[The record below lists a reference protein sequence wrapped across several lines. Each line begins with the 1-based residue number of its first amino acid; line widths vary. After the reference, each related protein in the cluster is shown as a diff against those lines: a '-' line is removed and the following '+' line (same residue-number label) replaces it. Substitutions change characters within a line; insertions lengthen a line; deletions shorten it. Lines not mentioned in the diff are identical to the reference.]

1 VIIPISHEEG
11 ATRRWPWVTFAVM
24 GACVLVFLFTDL
36 EAIQAAPA
44 RSDHMEQAAHYWR
57 EHAYLKA
64 DPEVREHVA
73 YDVMPNQRRQ
83 YLETLPELAEPIR
96 PHDAESLTAEQAE
109 LDRLTA
115 LALGDAKPEGEPEH
129 AFQRWGF
136 TPDEPGGLGLLTH
149 AFLHGGWFH
158 LIGNLFLLMLAGP
171 AIEDRWGRP
180 LYTGFYALA
189 GAFAAVVHMG
199 LTNQPELPL
208 VGASGA
214 IAGVLGA
221 FLVRLWK
228 TKIQFAYFFI
238 FGLRPVYGTFEAA
251 AWVMLPL
258 WFANELLQGWVS
270 NSAGLASGVARWAH
284 VGGFVF
290 GVAIALAVRALR
302 FEERFVNP
310 SVEAQIT
317 HYNANPVLEAAMA
330 AREQGEVG
338 RALELLQAEWQREP
352 DEDLGVALF
361 DAALGC
367 AQPELGAPA
376 LAGAVRAAVRR
387 GDVPVALR
395 HWATLT
401 QHVPSA
407 RVDPG
412 SLLRLVPA
420 LVAENQKDQAVLMLR
435 QALDPKPAAALTGGL
450 ALRAAELAREID
462 PACALR
468 AARLALASPDLHPAK
483 REKLEAL
490 AAGLEA
496 QGVSAATPPLATA
509 PAEPGEVQPVV
520 AEPEDV
526 SIAIDEIPPAL
537 ELPPDF
543 EAGRDGI
550 HFGRFARTKLTEA
563 RPRGLDG
570 DTLRLLLEDGR
581 EGGVKLERIQA
592 VATAVLTDLGPRP
605 VLVIDL
611 LANWNQDEAEELRGV
626 RLRSDQF
633 DPRQVLGIGGDAQP
647 ALRALVERLLEA
659 SGGVPLPSAEAAA
672 GQPFARFALAD
683 YERDVLDVAE

>member
-1 VIIPISHEEG
+1 MILPISHEEG
-11 ATRRWPWVTFAVM
+11 ATRRWPWVTFTVM

-36 EAIQAAPA
+36 AAIEAAPA
-44 RSDHMEQAAHYWR
+44 PSDRMELAAHYWR

-64 DPEVREHVA
+64 DPKIRDHVA

-83 YLETLPELAEPIR
+83 YLETLPDLAEPIR
-96 PHDAESLTAEQAE
+96 PHDAESLAAEQSE

-115 LALGDAKPEGEPEH
+115 LALGRAKPEGAAQNGFE
-129 AFQRWGF
+129 RWGF
-136 TPDEPGGLGLLTH
+136 VPDEPRAAPLVTH

-171 AIEDRWGRP
+171 AIEDRWGRS
-180 LYTGFYALA
+180 LFAGFYALA
-189 GAFAAVVHMG
+189 GAFAALVHLG

-228 TKIQFAYFFI
+228 TKIQFAYFFL
-238 FGLRPVYGTFEAA
+238 FGLRPVYGTFRAA

-270 NSAGLASGVARWAH
+270 NSVGLATGVARWAH

-290 GVAIALAVRALR
+290 GVAVALGVRALR
-302 FEERFVNP
+302 FEERFVDP

-317 HYNANPVLEAAMA
+317 HYAANPVLEEALA

-338 RALELLQAEWQREP
+338 RALELLQAEWRRKP

-367 AQPELGAPA
+367 AQPELGAAA

-395 HWATLT
+395 HWATLS

-420 LVAENQKDQAVLMLR
+420 LVAEGQKDQATLMLR
-435 QALDPKPAAALTGGL
+435 QALDPVPAAALTGGL
-450 ALRAAELAREID
+450 VLRAAELARELD

-496 QGVSAATPPLATA
+496 QGVSAAAPPPTA
-509 PAEPGEVQPVV
+509 PPAEAAV
-520 AEPEDV
+520 AEVEAEAA
-526 SIAIDEIPPAL
+526 AIGVGEARSAPAA
-537 ELPPDF
+537 PSDF
-543 EAGRDGI
+543 EAGRDAI
-550 HFGRFARTKLTEA
+550 RFARFARAKLTEA
-563 RPRGLDG
+563 RPHRLDAEI
-570 DTLRLLLEDGR
+570 LRLALQDGR
-581 EGGVKLERIQA
+581 EGGVRLDRIQA
-592 VATAVLTDLGPRP
+592 VAAAVITGLGPKP

-611 LANWNQDEAEELRGV
+611 LSNWSQAEAEELKGV

-633 DPRQVLGIGGDAQP
+633 DPRQVLGIEGDAQP
-647 ALRALVERLLEA
+647 ALRALVARLLEA
-659 SGGVPLPSAEAAA
+659 SRGAPLPSLAAA
-672 GQPFARFALAD
+672 TGQPFARFALAD
-683 YERDVLDVAE
+683 YERDVLEIAE